1 MKENHLVS
9 EAAVAYNATDDKGAL
24 FLFNAVK
31 QGIGYTF
38 FHLLAD
44 KSPFTIN
51 EWTSFLHLS
60 ERTMQRYKK
69 EKKTFDSVSSE
80 KILEITMLYKFG
92 IEVFG
97 NKEKFSSWLNRK
109 NVALGNLMP
118 KELFENSFGIDLL
131 KDELQ
136 RIEHGVLA

>member
-1 MKENHLVS
+1 MLN
-9 EAAVAYNATDDKGAL
+9 EAAITYYASNNKDAL

-31 QGIGYTF
+31 HGIKYSLFNT
-38 FHLLAD
+38 LAL

-69 EKKTFDSVSSE
+69 EKTTFDPVTSE
-80 KILEITMLYKFG
+80 KILEITLLYKLG

-97 NKEKFSSWLNRK
+97 TNEKFAAWLDRKNASIGNRK
-109 NVALGNLMP
+109 P
-118 KELFENSFGIDLL
+118 KELLENSFGIDFL
-131 KDELQ
+131 KDELL
-136 RIEHGVLA
+136 RIEQGVLA

>member
-1 MKENHLVS
+1 MEENNVLN
-9 EAAVAYNATDDKGAL
+9 EAAITYHASNNKDAL

-31 QGIGYTF
+31 HGIKYSLF
-38 FHLLAD
+38 NALAV

-69 EKKTFDSVSSE
+69 EKTTFDPVTSE
-80 KILEITMLYKFG
+80 KILEITLLYKLG

-97 NKEKFSSWLNRK
+97 SSEKFASWLERKNATIGNRK
-109 NVALGNLMP
+109 P
-118 KELFENSFGIDLL
+118 KELLENSFGIDFL
-131 KDELQ
+131 KDELL
-136 RIEHGVLA
+136 RIEQGVLA